1 MKGVRGCTELQG
13 SEDWGGT
20 LEGIAFLASIN
31 YGVMGL
37 EVQKTIVSSAGLL
50 VAQGVSSLLAGET
63 NKHKQRRR

>member
-31 YGVMGL
+31 YGVIQIQVRKPLL
-37 EVQKTIVSSAGLL
+37 EARMVVPIFSRTK
-50 VAQGVSSLLAGET
+50 
-63 NKHKQRRR
+63 